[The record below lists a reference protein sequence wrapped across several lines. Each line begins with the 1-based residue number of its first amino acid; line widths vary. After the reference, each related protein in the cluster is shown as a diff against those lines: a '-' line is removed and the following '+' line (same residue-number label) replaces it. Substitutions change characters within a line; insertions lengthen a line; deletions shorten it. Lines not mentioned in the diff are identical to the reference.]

1 MYDQAVGEHIKQF
14 IVGHFPL
21 AKTRKL
27 GSSDPLLVGGVL
39 DSLGVLH
46 VVAYLEKEF
55 NISVTDDDLV
65 PDNFE
70 TIDRI
75 VSFVQRKSTAS

>member
-1 MYDQAVGEHIKQF
+1 
-14 IVGHFPL
+14 
-21 AKTRKL
+21 
-27 GSSDPLLVGGVL
+27 
-39 DSLGVLH
+39 VLH